1 MSEISAMAA
10 SAMAMSQSN
19 VQQQVEMSI
28 LKDNAKAD
36 QEVAD
41 MIMQN
46 AKRIEE
52 LSAKSSGRINLY
64 V

>member
-19 VQQQVEMSI
+19 VQQQVEMRI
-28 LKDNAKAD
+28 LKNNAKAD
-36 QEVAD
+36 REVAD

-52 LSAKSSGRINLY
+52 LSAKSSGGIDLY

>member
-10 SAMAMSQSN
+10 LAMSQSN
-19 VQQQVEMSI
+19 LQQQVEMSI
-28 LKDNAKAD
+28 LKNNAKAD

-46 AKRIEE
+46 AKRIEV
-52 LSAKSSGRINLY
+52 LSSKSSGGIDLY

>member
-19 VQQQVEMSI
+19 VQQQVEISI
-28 LKDNAKAD
+28 LKNNAKAD
-36 QEVAD
+36 REVAD

-46 AKRIEE
+46 AKRTEE
-52 LSAKSSGRINLY
+52 LLAISSGGIDLY

>member
-1 MSEISAMAA
+1 MREISAMAA

-28 LKDNAKAD
+28 LKNNAKAD

-46 AKRIEE
+46 AKQIAV
-52 LSAKSSGRINLY
+52 LSSKSSGGIDLY